1 MKLRSLVPA
10 LIFSLSTIAHA
21 QTGLYMNP
29 IAIHV
34 TNPQVDTGAFAF
46 LGENSTSQI
55 FYGVNFGGYYNF
67 HHTKPVDI
75 GFDMRDSIVRHDGAS
90 LNSFLVGLRVSG
102 KPGSFPV
109 KLYLQPMFGS
119 GTTKPALTT
128 IHKTNFEY
136 SVLAGVDYPLRKHI
150 DFRVIELGYGSV
162 TTINSEDFGSAASV
176 PASHLVTIST
186 GFVFYFGH

>member
-10 LIFSLSTIAHA
+10 LILSLSTIAHA
-21 QTGLYMNP
+21 QVGLYMNP

-46 LGENSTSQI
+46 LGENSTSQM

-109 KLYLQPMFGS
+109 KLYVQPMFGS
-119 GTTKPALTT
+119 GTSKSEFTT

-150 DFRVIELGYGSV
+150 DFRAIELGYGSV
-162 TTINSEDFGSAASV
+162 STVSSANFGGLIPIPAA
-176 PASHLVTIST
+176 HLVTIST